1 MLTFLAPTSMALSHN
16 KIIVQAVKIHM
27 HLSKGFFTLRKGEAL
42 NSAEFIEQKLSAST
56 TLTFYENL
64 TIGKEKSPH
73 CSHVKLS
80 IFKENIRHFR
90 RDRENQFTITIFL
103 YTAISRKVV

>member
-1 MLTFLAPTSMALSHN
+1 MALSHN

-27 HLSKGFFTLRKGEAL
+27 HLSNGEAL
-42 NSAEFIEQKLSAST
+42 NSAEFIKQKLSAST

-80 IFKENIRHFR
+80 IFKENMRHFQ
-90 RDRENQFTITIFL
+90 RDRKNRFTITIFL